1 MDGGVAIAESAAIN
15 TYLGDK
21 FSSALVPRA
30 GTIERGLYDMWCFF
44 LISELDASLVIWGRH
59 HYYEVKNGAA
69 PAALAAAKEYLRKQM
84 KVVVDELAQKEYLM
98 GSAFTA
104 VDILLVTILRWAKRV
119 EWLPEDEASTKVI
132 EAYLDRLYARPAF
145 KKTLEQTDT
154 VPPPRPTATPS
165 E

>member
-1 MDGGVAIAESAAIN
+1 MLRIPDELKYKPGDED
-15 TYLGDK
+15 GDK

-104 VDILLVTILRWAKRV
+104 VDILIARNHVHKRGFTRAITPH
-119 EWLPEDEASTKVI
+119 EGN
-132 EAYLDRLYARPAF
+132 F
-145 KKTLEQTDT
+145 G
-154 VPPPRPTATPS
+154 TAVNMEGQVFEKGLAPQNDIGFFDA
-165 E
+165 